1 MIKNSSTLPAKLRR
15 APGRLKE
22 IINGLI
28 DFCQRNRV
36 TVGAGLKIEE
46 TINGKVISVSKT
58 LEDLAKTV
66 EVDPSALAPSNPTP
80 TDDYVT
86 VDICVNG
93 VLKKANLRGY
103 IFDA

>member
-22 IINGLI
+22 IVNGII

-36 TVGAGLKIEE
+36 SVGYGLKVEE
-46 TINGKVISVSKT
+46 TVDGKIISVSKT

-66 EVDPSALAPSNPTP
+66 EVDPSAIAPSVPL
-80 TDDYVT
+80 DDYII
-86 VDICVNG
+86 VDICVDG
-93 VLKKANLRGY
+93 VLKKAHLRGY
-103 IFDA
+103 ISDT

>member
-22 IINGLI
+22 IVNGII

-36 TVGAGLKIEE
+36 SVGYGLKVEE

-66 EVDPSALAPSNPTP
+66 EVDPSAIAPSTPVP
-80 TDDYVT
+80 TDDYIT

-93 VLKKANLRGY
+93 TMKKAYLRGY
-103 IFDA
+103 IADA

>member
-22 IINGLI
+22 IINGII

-46 TINGKVISVSKT
+46 TVNGKVISVSKT
-58 LEDLAKTV
+58 LEDLVKSEENANTDTEDGWLTV
-66 EVDPSALAPSNPTP
+66 TMCVD
-80 TDDYVT
+80 
-86 VDICVNG
+86 G
-93 VLKKANLRGY
+93 VEKQARIKG
-103 IFDA
+103 FFV

>member
-58 LEDLAKTV
+58 LEDM
-66 EVDPSALAPSNPTP
+66 
-80 TDDYVT
+80 
-86 VDICVNG
+86 
-93 VLKKANLRGY
+93 
-103 IFDA
+103 

>member
-22 IINGLI
+22 IINGII

-46 TINGKVISVSKT
+46 TVNGKIISVSKT
-58 LEDLAKTV
+58 LEDLQKTV
-66 EVDPSALAPSNPTP
+66 EVDPSSIAPPVVL
-80 TDDYVT
+80 DDYIV
-86 VDICVNG
+86 VDICVDG
-93 VLKKANLRGY
+93 VLKKAYLRGY
-103 IFDA
+103 ISDT

>member
-36 TVGAGLKIEE
+36 SVGYGLKVEE
-46 TINGKVISVSKT
+46 TNNGKVISVVKT
-58 LEDLAKTV
+58 LEDLIKSDETTLP
-66 EVDPSALAPSNPTP
+66 EEEQWL
-80 TDDYVT
+80 T
-86 VDICVNG
+86 VDICVDG
-93 VLKKANLRGY
+93 VQKQAKIKGY
-103 IFDA
+103 IVE

>member
-22 IINGLI
+22 IINGII

-46 TINGKVISVSKT
+46 TVNGKVISVSKT
-58 LEDLAKTV
+58 LEDLLKQEETKDLD
-66 EVDPSALAPSNPTP
+66 EDKWL
-80 TDDYVT
+80 DVT
-86 VDICVNG
+86 ICVNG
-93 VLKKANLRGY
+93 VEKPAKLKGY
-103 IFDA
+103 IVE